1 VRLVFLGTPELA
13 VPPLRALH
21 AAGHDIALVVTRA
34 DARRGRGSAM
44 TPSPVKATAVELG
57 LDVTH
62 DIDDV
67 LHAGAELGVVV
78 AYGRIIK
85 PHILEAVPMINI
97 HFSLLPRWR
106 GAAPVERALLAG
118 DEETGVCLMAVEEGL
133 DTGGVYSRATVRIGP
148 ESTAAELRDELV
160 TVGTRLLVEALE
172 RGLGEPE
179 PQVGE
184 VTYAEKISAGER
196 ELDWLRPAAQLDR
209 IVRVGDAYTWF
220 RGDRLKI
227 HTAAF
232 DASVDGAPGELVDGA
247 IAAAGGGLR
256 PSDVQPAGRSTMRWH
271 DFLNGIR
278 PRGGERFGS
287 DTARSTVGV
296 DE

>member
-1 VRLVFLGTPELA
+1 LIFLGTPETA
-13 VPPLRALH
+13 VRPLRALH
-21 AAGHDIALVVTRA
+21 ATGHDIALVVTRA
-34 DARRGRGSAM
+34 DARRGRGSAT
-44 TPSPVKATAVELG
+44 TPSPVKAAAVELG
-57 LDVTH
+57 LEVTH

-67 LHAGAELGVVV
+67 VHAGAELGVVV

-85 PHILEAVPMINI
+85 PHILEAVPMVNI

-133 DTGGVYSRATVRIGP
+133 DTGGVYSRATVPIAP
-148 ESTAAELRDELV
+148 TSTAAALRDELV
-160 TVGTRLLVEALE
+160 TIGTRLLVEALE
-172 RGLGEPE
+172 SGFGEPE

-184 VTYAEKISAGER
+184 ITYAEKISAGER
-196 ELDWLRPAAQLDR
+196 ELDWSRPAVELDR

-227 HTAAF
+227 HAATLE
-232 DASVDGAPGELVDGA
+232 ASVVGAPGALVDGA
-247 IAAAGGGLR
+247 IAAADGGLR
-256 PSDVQPAGRSTMRWH
+256 PSDVQPAGKSTMSWH
-271 DFLNGIR
+271 DFLNGIH
-278 PRGGERFGS
+278 PREDERFGPDS
-287 DTARSTVGV
+287 ARSTVGV